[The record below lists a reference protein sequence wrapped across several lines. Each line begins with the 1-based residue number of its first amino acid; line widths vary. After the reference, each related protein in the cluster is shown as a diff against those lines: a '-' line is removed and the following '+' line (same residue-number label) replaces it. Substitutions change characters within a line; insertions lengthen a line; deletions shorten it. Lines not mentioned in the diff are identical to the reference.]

1 MAGRGALMGWDSKLT
16 YPPDATH
23 RVTVRATPHQLATW
37 REGFKVFMVGTN
49 VATFLAWA
57 GDFAIAFLRAQE
69 ALQRQR
75 TEREKEEQEKQ
86 ERWEV
91 YRKV

>member
-1 MAGRGALMGWDSKLT
+1 MGWDSKLN

-23 RVTVRATPHQLATW
+23 RVTVRATHYQLSTW
-37 REGFKVFMVGTN
+37 KDYFRIYMVGTN

-69 ALQRQR
+69 ALQQQKD
-75 TEREKEEQEKQ
+75 EREREDQEA
-86 ERWEV
+86 RTRRDV
-91 YRKV
+91 YSKV

>member
-1 MAGRGALMGWDSKLT
+1 MGWDSKPV

-37 REGFKVFMVGTN
+37 RDGFRIYMVGTN
-49 VATFLAWA
+49 MATFLAWA

-69 ALQRQR
+69 SLAQQKAA
-75 TEREKEEQEKQ
+75 REKEEQEKR
-86 ERWEV
+86 ERREV
-91 YRKV
+91 YSKV